1 MRYTIRPLFDN
12 LSDFITDS
20 RRSAGKGAELLG
32 VSSESGEIL
41 SLLLGDICER
51 NHFFLATREGEREV
65 AGLACLTVGKTP
77 RTCYTGKLI
86 LIVRQTEYKYGLH
99 RKLLE
104 RLLELAD
111 NWLKLVRT
119 EITVTGDSEQYL
131 RFFASYGFQVESV
144 GAKSLYREGYFEDE
158 YRLVRIGGV
167 FSDFPK

>member
-12 LSDFITDS
+12 ISDFITDS
-20 RRSAGKGAELLG
+20 RRSAGKGTGLLG
-32 VSSESGEIL
+32 ASSESSEIMSML
-41 SLLLGDICER
+41 FGDMCER
-51 NHFFLATREGEREV
+51 NHFFLAHREDQREV
-65 AGLACLTVGKTP
+65 VGIAGLSVGSTP
-77 RTCYTGKLI
+77 RTCYTGRLI
-86 LIVRQTEYKYGLH
+86 LIVRQSEYKYGLH

-104 RLLELAD
+104 RLLDLAD

-158 YRLVRIGGV
+158 YHLVRIGGV
-167 FSDFPK
+167 LSGFPK